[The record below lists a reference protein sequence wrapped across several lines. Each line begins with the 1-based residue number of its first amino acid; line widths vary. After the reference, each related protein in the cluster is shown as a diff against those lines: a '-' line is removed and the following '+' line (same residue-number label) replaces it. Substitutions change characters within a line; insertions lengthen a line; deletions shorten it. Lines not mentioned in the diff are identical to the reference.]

1 MQALRR
7 SFHDRVRQWAKKWV
21 ASLPSPGWYQNKLDV
36 LPGTK
41 GLEIFDLLLRRKQ
54 RLIANS
60 HTAGS
65 PLKNRSGR
73 QTAEKLLQRNNRL
86 ETSVADHE
94 NKFRRIRIKDVD

>member
-60 HTAGS
+60 PTTGS
-65 PLKNRSGR
+65 PFKNRSGR
-73 QTAEKLLQRNNRL
+73 QIADKFLQRINRL
-86 ETSVADHE
+86 ETNVANHK
-94 NKFRRIRIKDVD
+94 NKFRRIRINNVD